1 MTTIYTCTEPK
12 DAWSLVSHFLANQ
25 LLIISLACEAREK
38 LPDDKVLRD
47 ENEATISRAH
57 LILSGDLFFLVH
69 KMKAYGHADDSAKI
83 QQILGMIVDQDV
95 TKPEVR
101 EAIHAKNRELNA
113 GKREFDAA
121 MVVLRVKGAF
131 QS

>member
-12 DAWSLVSHFLANQ
+12 DAWSLVSHFLANNLQ
-25 LLIISLACEAREK
+25 VISSACDPAEIAVNFKERT
-38 LPDDKVLRD
+38 
-47 ENEATISRAH
+47 EATINRSRAE
-57 LILSGDLFFLVH
+57 LIGNLYMLIRRMNTH
-69 KMKAYGHADDSAKI
+69 GHTDDASKI
-83 QQILGMIVDQDV
+83 QQILDMVTDHDV
-95 TKPEVR
+95 TNAAVR

-121 MVVLRVKGAF
+121 MAELRAKGAF